1 MCETNYEKRGETVM
15 KQNLDKQSF
24 ESAMKRL
31 EEIVALLEDGK
42 TPLDDSLAAFEEGVA
57 LVRICNEKLTQ
68 AEQKVRI
75 LIENE
80 EGEMKEQFF
89 SPIAQ

>member
-1 MCETNYEKRGETVM
+1 MR
-15 KQNLDKQSF
+15 QNLDVKQSF
-24 ESAMKRL
+24 ENAMKRL
-31 EEIVALLEDGK
+31 EEIVATLEDGK

-57 LVRICNEKLTQ
+57 LVRFCNEKLTQ

-80 EGEMKEQFF
+80 EGEMEEQTF

>member
-1 MCETNYEKRGETVM
+1 M

>member
-1 MCETNYEKRGETVM
+1 M

-80 EGEMKEQFF
+80 EGKMEEQSF

>member
-1 MCETNYEKRGETVM
+1 MDT
-15 KQNLDKQSF
+15 KQSF

-31 EEIVALLEDGK
+31 EEIVAMLEDGK
-42 TPLDDSLAAFEEGVA
+42 TPLDDSLSAFEEGVA
-57 LVRICNEKLTQ
+57 LVRLCNEKLTQ

-80 EGEMKEQFF
+80 EGEMEEQVF
-89 SPIAQ
+89 SPMAQ

>member
-1 MCETNYEKRGETVM
+1 M
-15 KQNLDKQSF
+15 KQNVDAKQSF

-80 EGEMKEQFF
+80 EGEMEEQTF

>member
-1 MCETNYEKRGETVM
+1 MR
-15 KQNLDKQSF
+15 QNLDAKQSF
-24 ESAMKRL
+24 ENAMKRL
-31 EEIVALLEDGK
+31 EEIVATMEDGK

-57 LVRICNEKLTQ
+57 LVRFCNEKLTQ

-80 EGEMKEQFF
+80 EGEMEEQTF

>member
-1 MCETNYEKRGETVM
+1 MR
-15 KQNLDKQSF
+15 QNLDAKQSF
-24 ESAMKRL
+24 ENAMKRL
-31 EEIVALLEDGK
+31 EEIVATLEDGK
-42 TPLDDSLAAFEEGVA
+42 TPLDDSLASFEEGVA
-57 LVRICNEKLTQ
+57 LVRFCNEKLTQ

-80 EGEMKEQFF
+80 EGEMEEQTF

>member
-1 MCETNYEKRGETVM
+1 MR
-15 KQNLDKQSF
+15 QNLDAKQSF
-24 ESAMKRL
+24 ENAMKRL
-31 EEIVALLEDGK
+31 EEIVATLEDGK

-57 LVRICNEKLTQ
+57 LVRFCNEKLTQ

-80 EGEMKEQFF
+80 EGEMEEQTF

>member
-1 MCETNYEKRGETVM
+1 M

-80 EGEMKEQFF
+80 EGEMEEQSF